1 MSTQLEEI
9 QARLDIVWNRVINSE
24 PEQRRDLKRMYNA
37 VDRFNA
43 ELSKEA
49 INCRRSGKITPKY
62 NDLLTEFDESL
73 TLLEQY
79 LMLAILVSG

>member
-1 MSTQLEEI
+1 
-9 QARLDIVWNRVINSE
+9 
-24 PEQRRDLKRMYNA
+24 MYNA

>member
-1 MSTQLEEI
+1 MSTSLIEI
-9 QARLDIVWNRVINSE
+9 QTRMEAVRCRIIASE
-24 PEQRRDLKRMYNA
+24 PEQRLDLKRMYNA

-62 NDLLTEFDESL
+62 NDLLTKFDESL

-79 LMLAILVSG
+79 LMFAILVSG